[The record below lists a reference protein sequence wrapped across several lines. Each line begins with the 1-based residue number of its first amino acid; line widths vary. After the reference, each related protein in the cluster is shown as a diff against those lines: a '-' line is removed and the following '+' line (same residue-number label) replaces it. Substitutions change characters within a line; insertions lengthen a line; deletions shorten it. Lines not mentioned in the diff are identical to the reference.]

1 MKKIALVVVLMAAVV
16 CFCSA
21 AGAQESSGL
30 KGKTGFG
37 YTNAGTPLGLKMWV
51 SDGMALDASVG
62 FNTAAG
68 VQNFGIQLGADF
80 VMSNK
85 YPVVLQFRPALGF
98 DVGATTNL
106 SVPIMLN
113 IEYFVTKNLSLS
125 AGSGALIFWQLSP
138 ASAFTFS
145 HCVNTTSSLGVIY
158 YF

>member
-1 MKKIALVVVLMAAVV
+1 MRKLFIMTVLVVALA
-16 CFCSA
+16 CLSSA

-37 YTNAGTPLGLKMWV
+37 YTNAGTPLGLKMWMA
-51 SDGMALDASVG
+51 DNMALDASVG
-62 FNTAAG
+62 FNTTG
-68 VQNFGIQLGADF
+68 TQNFGVQLGADF
-80 VMSNK
+80 VVANK
-85 YPVVLQFRPALGF
+85 YPVLLEFRPALGF
-98 DVGATTNL
+98 DVGAATNL

-113 IEYFVTKNLSLS
+113 IEYFVTKNLSLT

-145 HCVNTTSSLGVIY
+145 HCVNTTSSLGVMY

>member
-1 MKKIALVVVLMAAVV
+1 MKKFVLVATLIMAAV
-16 CFCSA
+16 CLSSA
-21 AGAQESSGL
+21 AGAQESAGL

-37 YTNAGTPLGLKMWV
+37 YTNSGTPLGLKMWM

-62 FNTAAG
+62 FNTAAA

-80 VMSNK
+80 VIANK

-98 DVGATTNL
+98 DVGVTTNL

-113 IEYFVTKNLSLS
+113 IEYFVTKNLSLT

-145 HCVNTTSSLGVIY
+145 HCVNTTSSLGVMY